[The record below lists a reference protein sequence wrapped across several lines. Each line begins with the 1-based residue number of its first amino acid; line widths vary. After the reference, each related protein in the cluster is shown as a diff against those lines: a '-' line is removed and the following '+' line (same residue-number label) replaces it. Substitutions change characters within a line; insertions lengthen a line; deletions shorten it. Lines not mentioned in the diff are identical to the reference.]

1 MAKKRKLSK
10 KKSSRLKKAVARMT
24 CMSDRFMSIMMMD
37 QSITKMILETVL
49 QENIKPSY
57 IVVQKEIPN
66 AIGKKCRPDVV
77 VYTSDEKIYVVEV
90 ENDNTTSTTERMRYE
105 TAMIDV
111 SNLLQGQEYSEL
123 MHVTGLYLSEG
134 RAPVPD
140 GFPGFVDTHHGRVRT
155 YCFPDG
161 RRYVFADVSVMDGKD
176 RFAVLTRDLH
186 CVYANE
192 IINSKMKK
200 RFMKVKGDDQEMCDI
215 WDELMAEERQE
226 MEERLQRE
234 KERSEKALKAQK
246 TQSDRALQS
255 VRKEKERAE
264 RAVIAEQKKA
274 KKQFVDQA
282 KEIAVKMM
290 GNGMSAEMIQQ
301 YTGLSKQSLK
311 LLAKKNQLQLV

>member
-1 MAKKRKLSK
+1 
-10 KKSSRLKKAVARMT
+10 
-24 CMSDRFMSIMMMD
+24 MSDRFMSIMMMD
-37 QSITKMILETVL
+37 QSITEMILETVL
-49 QENIKPSY
+49 QENIKPSSV
-57 IVVQKEIPN
+57 VVQKEIPN
-66 AIGKKCRPDVV
+66 AIGKKCRLDVV

-90 ENDNTTSTTERMRYE
+90 ENDNTTSTPERMRYE

-161 RRYVFADVSVMDGKD
+161 RRYVFADVSVMDGND

-192 IINSKMKK
+192 IINSKMRK
-200 RFMKVKGDDQEMCDI
+200 RFMKVKGGDQEMCDI

-234 KERSEKALKAQK
+234 KER
-246 TQSDRALQS
+246 LQ
-255 VRKEKERAE
+255 REKERSE
-264 RAVIAEQKKA
+264 KVLKAEQKKA
-274 KKQFVDQA
+274 KKQLVDQA

>member
-1 MAKKRKLSK
+1 
-10 KKSSRLKKAVARMT
+10 
-24 CMSDRFMSIMMMD
+24 
-37 QSITKMILETVL
+37 
-49 QENIKPSY
+49 
-57 IVVQKEIPN
+57 
-66 AIGKKCRPDVV
+66 
-77 VYTSDEKIYVVEV
+77 
-90 ENDNTTSTTERMRYE
+90 MRYE

-161 RRYVFADVSVMDGKD
+161 RRYVFADVSVMDGND

-192 IINSKMKK
+192 IINSKMRK
-200 RFMKVKGDDQEMCDI
+200 RFMKVKGGDQEMCDI

-234 KERSEKALKAQK
+234 KERSEKALKA
-246 TQSDRALQS
+246 
-255 VRKEKERAE
+255 
-264 RAVIAEQKKA
+264 EQKKA
-274 KKQFVDQA
+274 KKQLVDQA

>member
-49 QENIKPSY
+49 QENIKPSS

-77 VYTSDEKIYVVEV
+77 IYTSDEKIYVVEV
-90 ENDNTTSTTERMRYE
+90 ENDNTTSTTERMRYKP
-105 TAMIDV
+105 AMIDV
-111 SNLLQGQEYSEL
+111 SNLLQGQDYSEL

-134 RAPVPD
+134 RALVPD

-161 RRYVFADVSVMDGKD
+161 RRYVFAHVSVMDGND

-234 KERSEKALKAQK
+234 KERLQREKERSEKALK
-246 TQSDRALQS
+246 
-255 VRKEKERAE
+255 
-264 RAVIAEQKKA
+264 AEQKKA
-274 KKQFVDQA
+274 KKQLVDQA

-290 GNGMSAEMIQQ
+290 GNGMSAEMIQH

>member
-1 MAKKRKLSK
+1 
-10 KKSSRLKKAVARMT
+10 
-24 CMSDRFMSIMMMD
+24 MSDRFMSIMMMD
-37 QSITKMILETVL
+37 QSITEMILETVL
-49 QENIKPSY
+49 QENIKPSSV
-57 IVVQKEIPN
+57 VVQKEIPN

-161 RRYVFADVSVMDGKD
+161 RRYVFADVSVMDGND

-192 IINSKMKK
+192 IINSKMRK
-200 RFMKVKGDDQEMCDI
+200 RFMKVKGGDQEMCDI

-234 KERSEKALKAQK
+234 KERLQREKERSEKALK
-246 TQSDRALQS
+246 
-255 VRKEKERAE
+255 
-264 RAVIAEQKKA
+264 AEQKKA
-274 KKQFVDQA
+274 KKQLVDQA

>member
-37 QSITKMILETVL
+37 QSITEMILETVL
-49 QENIKPSY
+49 QENIKPSSV
-57 IVVQKEIPN
+57 VVQKEIPN

-90 ENDNTTSTTERMRYE
+90 ENDNTTSKTERMRYE

-161 RRYVFADVSVMDGKD
+161 RRYVFADVSVMDGND

-192 IINSKMKK
+192 IIDSKMRK
-200 RFMKVKGDDQEMCDI
+200 RFMKVKGGDQEMCDI

-234 KERSEKALKAQK
+234 KERLQREKERSEKALK
-246 TQSDRALQS
+246 
-255 VRKEKERAE
+255 
-264 RAVIAEQKKA
+264 AEQKKA
-274 KKQFVDQA
+274 KKQLVDQA

>member
-49 QENIKPSY
+49 QENIKPSS

-90 ENDNTTSTTERMRYE
+90 ENDNTTSTPERMRYE

-161 RRYVFADVSVMDGKD
+161 RRYVFADVSVMDGND

-192 IINSKMKK
+192 IINSKMRK
-200 RFMKVKGDDQEMCDI
+200 RFMKVKGGDQEMCDI

-234 KERSEKALKAQK
+234 KER
-246 TQSDRALQS
+246 LQ
-255 VRKEKERAE
+255 REKERSE
-264 RAVIAEQKKA
+264 KVLKAEQKKA
-274 KKQFVDQA
+274 KKQLVDQA

>member
-1 MAKKRKLSK
+1 
-10 KKSSRLKKAVARMT
+10 
-24 CMSDRFMSIMMMD
+24 MSDRFMSIMMMD

-49 QENIKPSY
+49 QENIKPSS

-66 AIGKKCRPDVV
+66 AIGKKCRLDVV

-90 ENDNTTSTTERMRYE
+90 ENDNTTSTPERMRYE

-111 SNLLQGQEYSEL
+111 SNLLQGQKYSEL

-140 GFPGFVDTHHGRVRT
+140 GFPGFGDTHHGRVRT

-192 IINSKMKK
+192 IINSKMRK
-200 RFMKVKGDDQEMCDI
+200 RFMKVKGGDQEMCDI

-234 KERSEKALKAQK
+234 KERLQREKERSEKALK
-246 TQSDRALQS
+246 
-255 VRKEKERAE
+255 
-264 RAVIAEQKKA
+264 AEQKKA
-274 KKQFVDQA
+274 KKQLVDQA

>member
-10 KKSSRLKKAVARMT
+10 KKSSRLKKAVAKMT

-49 QENIKPSY
+49 QENIKPSSV
-57 IVVQKEIPN
+57 VVQKEIPN

-161 RRYVFADVSVMDGKD
+161 RRYVFADVSVMDGND

-192 IINSKMKK
+192 IINSKMRK
-200 RFMKVKGDDQEMCDI
+200 RFMKVKGGDQEMCDI

-234 KERSEKALKAQK
+234 KERLQREKERSEKALK
-246 TQSDRALQS
+246 
-255 VRKEKERAE
+255 
-264 RAVIAEQKKA
+264 AEQKKA
-274 KKQFVDQA
+274 KKQLVDQA

>member
-37 QSITKMILETVL
+37 QSITEMILETVL
-49 QENIKPSY
+49 QENIKPSS

-66 AIGKKCRPDVV
+66 AIGKKCRLDVV

-140 GFPGFVDTHHGRVRT
+140 GFPGFVDTLHGRVRS

-161 RRYVFADVSVMDGKD
+161 RRYVFADVSVMDGNDK
-176 RFAVLTRDLH
+176 FAVLTRDLH

-192 IINSKMKK
+192 IINSKMRK
-200 RFMKVKGDDQEMCDI
+200 RFMKVKGGDQEMCDI

-234 KERSEKALKAQK
+234 KERLQREKERSEKALK
-246 TQSDRALQS
+246 
-255 VRKEKERAE
+255 
-264 RAVIAEQKKA
+264 AEQKKA
-274 KKQFVDQA
+274 KKQLVDQA

>member
-49 QENIKPSY
+49 QENIKPSS

-77 VYTSDEKIYVVEV
+77 IYTSDEKIYVVEV
-90 ENDNTTSTTERMRYE
+90 ENDNTTSTTERMRYK

-134 RAPVPD
+134 RALVPD

-161 RRYVFADVSVMDGKD
+161 RRYVFAHVSVMDGND

-234 KERSEKALKAQK
+234 KERLQREKERSEKALK
-246 TQSDRALQS
+246 
-255 VRKEKERAE
+255 
-264 RAVIAEQKKA
+264 AEQKKA
-274 KKQFVDQA
+274 KKQLVDQA

-290 GNGMSAEMIQQ
+290 GNGMSAEMIQH

-311 LLAKKNQLQLV
+311 LLAKKNQLRLV

>member
-10 KKSSRLKKAVARMT
+10 KKSSRLKKAVAKMT

-49 QENIKPSY
+49 QENIKPSS

-66 AIGKKCRPDVV
+66 AIGKKCRLDVV

-90 ENDNTTSTTERMRYE
+90 ENDNTTSTPERMRYE

-192 IINSKMKK
+192 IINSKMRK
-200 RFMKVKGDDQEMCDI
+200 RFMKVKGGDQEMCDI

-234 KERSEKALKAQK
+234 KERLQREKERSEKALK
-246 TQSDRALQS
+246 
-255 VRKEKERAE
+255 
-264 RAVIAEQKKA
+264 AEQKKA
-274 KKQFVDQA
+274 KKQLVDQA

>member
-37 QSITKMILETVL
+37 QSITEMILETVL
-49 QENIKPSY
+49 QENIKPSSV
-57 IVVQKEIPN
+57 VVQKEIPN

-161 RRYVFADVSVMDGKD
+161 RRYVFADVSVMDGND

-192 IINSKMKK
+192 IINSKMRK
-200 RFMKVKGDDQEMCDI
+200 RFMKVKGGDQEMCDI

-234 KERSEKALKAQK
+234 KERLQREKERSEKALK
-246 TQSDRALQS
+246 
-255 VRKEKERAE
+255 
-264 RAVIAEQKKA
+264 AEQKKA
-274 KKQFVDQA
+274 KKQLVDQA

>member
-49 QENIKPSY
+49 QENIKPSS

-77 VYTSDEKIYVVEV
+77 IYTSDEKIYVVEV
-90 ENDNTTSTTERMRYE
+90 ENDNTTSTTERMRYK

-134 RAPVPD
+134 RALVPD

-161 RRYVFADVSVMDGKD
+161 RRYVFAHVSVMDGND

-234 KERSEKALKAQK
+234 KERLQREKERSEKALK
-246 TQSDRALQS
+246 
-255 VRKEKERAE
+255 
-264 RAVIAEQKKA
+264 AEQKKA
-274 KKQFVDQA
+274 KKQLVDQA

-301 YTGLSKQSLK
+301 YTGLSNQSIK

>member
-1 MAKKRKLSK
+1 
-10 KKSSRLKKAVARMT
+10 
-24 CMSDRFMSIMMMD
+24 MSDRFMSIMMMD

-49 QENIKPSY
+49 QENIKPSS

-90 ENDNTTSTTERMRYE
+90 ENDNTTSTPERMRYE

-161 RRYVFADVSVMDGKD
+161 RGYVFADVSVMDGND
-176 RFAVLTRDLH
+176 RFAVLTRYLH

-192 IINSKMKK
+192 IINSKMRK
-200 RFMKVKGDDQEMCDI
+200 RFMKVKGGDQEMCDI

-234 KERSEKALKAQK
+234 KERLQREKERSEKALK
-246 TQSDRALQS
+246 
-255 VRKEKERAE
+255 
-264 RAVIAEQKKA
+264 AEQKKA
-274 KKQFVDQA
+274 KKQLVDQA

>member
-49 QENIKPSY
+49 QENIKPSS

-77 VYTSDEKIYVVEV
+77 IYTSDEKIYVVEV
-90 ENDNTTSTTERMRYE
+90 ENDNTTSTTERMRYK

-111 SNLLQGQEYSEL
+111 SNLLQGQDYSEL

-134 RAPVPD
+134 RALVPD

-161 RRYVFADVSVMDGKD
+161 RRYVFAHVSVMDGND

-234 KERSEKALKAQK
+234 KERLQREKERSEKALK
-246 TQSDRALQS
+246 
-255 VRKEKERAE
+255 
-264 RAVIAEQKKA
+264 AEQKKA
-274 KKQFVDQA
+274 KKQLVDQA

-301 YTGLSKQSLK
+301 YTGLSNQSIK

>member
-49 QENIKPSY
+49 QENIKPSS

-77 VYTSDEKIYVVEV
+77 IYTSDEKIYVVEV

-134 RAPVPD
+134 RALVPD

-161 RRYVFADVSVMDGKD
+161 RRYVFAHVSVMDGND

-234 KERSEKALKAQK
+234 KERLQREKERSEKALK
-246 TQSDRALQS
+246 
-255 VRKEKERAE
+255 
-264 RAVIAEQKKA
+264 AEQKKA
-274 KKQFVDQA
+274 KKQLVDQA

-311 LLAKKNQLQLV
+311 LLAKKNQLRLV

>member
-37 QSITKMILETVL
+37 QSITEMILETVL
-49 QENIKPSY
+49 QENIKPSSV
-57 IVVQKEIPN
+57 VVQKEIPN

-90 ENDNTTSTTERMRYE
+90 ENDNTTSKTERMRYE

-161 RRYVFADVSVMDGKD
+161 RRYVFADVSVMDGND

-192 IINSKMKK
+192 IINSKMRK
-200 RFMKVKGDDQEMCDI
+200 RFMKVKGGDQEMCDI

-234 KERSEKALKAQK
+234 KERLQREKERSEKALK
-246 TQSDRALQS
+246 
-255 VRKEKERAE
+255 
-264 RAVIAEQKKA
+264 AEQKKA
-274 KKQFVDQA
+274 KKQLVDQA

>member
-1 MAKKRKLSK
+1 
-10 KKSSRLKKAVARMT
+10 
-24 CMSDRFMSIMMMD
+24 MSDRFMSIMMMD

-49 QENIKPSY
+49 QENIKPSS

-66 AIGKKCRPDVV
+66 AIGKKCRLDVV

-192 IINSKMKK
+192 IINSKMRK

-215 WDELMAEERQE
+215 WNELMAEERQE

-234 KERSEKALKAQK
+234 KERSEKALKA
-246 TQSDRALQS
+246 
-255 VRKEKERAE
+255 
-264 RAVIAEQKKA
+264 EQKKA
-274 KKQFVDQA
+274 KKQLVDQA

>member
-10 KKSSRLKKAVARMT
+10 KKSSRLKKAVARMI

-37 QSITKMILETVL
+37 QSITEMILETVL
-49 QENIKPSY
+49 QENIKPSSV
-57 IVVQKEIPN
+57 VVQKEIPN

-161 RRYVFADVSVMDGKD
+161 RRYVFADVSVMDGND

-192 IINSKMKK
+192 IINSKMRK
-200 RFMKVKGDDQEMCDI
+200 RFMKVKGGDQEMCDI

-234 KERSEKALKAQK
+234 KERLQREKERSEKALK
-246 TQSDRALQS
+246 
-255 VRKEKERAE
+255 
-264 RAVIAEQKKA
+264 AEQKKA
-274 KKQFVDQA
+274 KKQLVDQA

>member
-37 QSITKMILETVL
+37 QSITEMILETVL
-49 QENIKPSY
+49 QENIKPSSV
-57 IVVQKEIPN
+57 VVQKEIPN

-161 RRYVFADVSVMDGKD
+161 RRYVFADVSVMDGND

-192 IINSKMKK
+192 IINSKTRK
-200 RFMKVKGDDQEMCDI
+200 RFMKVKGGDQEMCDI

-234 KERSEKALKAQK
+234 KERLQREKERSEKALK
-246 TQSDRALQS
+246 
-255 VRKEKERAE
+255 
-264 RAVIAEQKKA
+264 AEQKKA
-274 KKQFVDQA
+274 KKQLVDQA

>member
-10 KKSSRLKKAVARMT
+10 KKSSRLKKAVAKMT

-49 QENIKPSY
+49 QENIKPSS

-161 RRYVFADVSVMDGKD
+161 RRYVFADVSVMDGND

-192 IINSKMKK
+192 IINSKMRK
-200 RFMKVKGDDQEMCDI
+200 RFMKVKGGDQEMCDI

-234 KERSEKALKAQK
+234 KERLQREKERSEKALK
-246 TQSDRALQS
+246 
-255 VRKEKERAE
+255 
-264 RAVIAEQKKA
+264 AEQKKA
-274 KKQFVDQA
+274 KKQLVDQA

>member
-90 ENDNTTSTTERMRYE
+90 ENDNTTSTTERMRYK

-111 SNLLQGQEYSEL
+111 SNLLQGQDYSEL

-134 RAPVPD
+134 RALVPD

-161 RRYVFADVSVMDGKD
+161 RRYVFAHVSVMDGND

-234 KERSEKALKAQK
+234 KERLQREKERSEKALK
-246 TQSDRALQS
+246 
-255 VRKEKERAE
+255 
-264 RAVIAEQKKA
+264 AEQKKA
-274 KKQFVDQA
+274 KKQLVDQA

-311 LLAKKNQLQLV
+311 LLAKKNQLRLV

>member
-49 QENIKPSY
+49 QENIKPSS

-66 AIGKKCRPDVV
+66 AIWKKCRPDVV
-77 VYTSDEKIYVVEV
+77 IYTSDEKIYVVEV
-90 ENDNTTSTTERMRYE
+90 ENDNTTSTTERMRYK

-134 RAPVPD
+134 RALVPD

-161 RRYVFADVSVMDGKD
+161 RRYVFAHVSVMDGND
-176 RFAVLTRDLH
+176 RFAVLTRDLL

-234 KERSEKALKAQK
+234 KERLQREKERSEKALK
-246 TQSDRALQS
+246 
-255 VRKEKERAE
+255 
-264 RAVIAEQKKA
+264 AEQKKA
-274 KKQFVDQA
+274 KKQLVDQA

>member
-1 MAKKRKLSK
+1 
-10 KKSSRLKKAVARMT
+10 
-24 CMSDRFMSIMMMD
+24 MSDRFMSIMMMD
-37 QSITKMILETVL
+37 QSITKMIPETVL
-49 QENIKPSY
+49 QENIKPSS

-66 AIGKKCRPDVV
+66 AIGKKCRLDVV

-90 ENDNTTSTTERMRYE
+90 ENDNTTSTPERMRYE

-161 RRYVFADVSVMDGKD
+161 RRYVFADVSVMDGND

-192 IINSKMKK
+192 IINSKMRK
-200 RFMKVKGDDQEMCDI
+200 RFMKVKGGDQEMCDI

-234 KERSEKALKAQK
+234 KERLQREKERSEKALK
-246 TQSDRALQS
+246 
-255 VRKEKERAE
+255 
-264 RAVIAEQKKA
+264 AEQKKA
-274 KKQFVDQA
+274 KKQLVDQA

>member
-49 QENIKPSY
+49 QENIKPSS

-77 VYTSDEKIYVVEV
+77 IYTSDEKIYVVEV
-90 ENDNTTSTTERMRYE
+90 ENDNTTSTTERMRYK

-134 RAPVPD
+134 RALVPD

-161 RRYVFADVSVMDGKD
+161 RRYVFAHVSVMDGND

-215 WDELMAEERQE
+215 WDELMAEERQ
-226 MEERLQRE
+226 
-234 KERSEKALKAQK
+234 
-246 TQSDRALQS
+246 
-255 VRKEKERAE
+255 
-264 RAVIAEQKKA
+264 
-274 KKQFVDQA
+274 
-282 KEIAVKMM
+282 
-290 GNGMSAEMIQQ
+290 
-301 YTGLSKQSLK
+301 
-311 LLAKKNQLQLV
+311 

>member
-1 MAKKRKLSK
+1 
-10 KKSSRLKKAVARMT
+10 
-24 CMSDRFMSIMMMD
+24 MSDRFMSIMMMD
-37 QSITKMILETVL
+37 QSITKMIPETVL
-49 QENIKPSY
+49 QENIKPSS

-66 AIGKKCRPDVV
+66 AIGKKCRLDVV

-90 ENDNTTSTTERMRYE
+90 ENDNTTSTPERMRYE

-140 GFPGFVDTHHGRVRT
+140 GFPRFVDTHHGRVRT

-192 IINSKMKK
+192 IINSKMRK
-200 RFMKVKGDDQEMCDI
+200 RFMKVKGGDQEMCDI

-234 KERSEKALKAQK
+234 KERLQREKERSEKALK
-246 TQSDRALQS
+246 
-255 VRKEKERAE
+255 
-264 RAVIAEQKKA
+264 AEQKKA
-274 KKQFVDQA
+274 KKQLVDQA

>member
-37 QSITKMILETVL
+37 QSITEMILETVL
-49 QENIKPSY
+49 QENIKPSS

-161 RRYVFADVSVMDGKD
+161 RRYVFADVSVMDGND

-192 IINSKMKK
+192 IINSKMRK
-200 RFMKVKGDDQEMCDI
+200 RFMKVKGGDQEMCDI

-234 KERSEKALKAQK
+234 KERLQREKERSEKALK
-246 TQSDRALQS
+246 
-255 VRKEKERAE
+255 
-264 RAVIAEQKKA
+264 AEQKKA
-274 KKQFVDQA
+274 KKQLVDQA

>member
-10 KKSSRLKKAVARMT
+10 KKSSRLKKAVAKMT

-49 QENIKPSY
+49 QENIKPSS

-90 ENDNTTSTTERMRYE
+90 ENDNTTSTTERRYE

-161 RRYVFADVSVMDGKD
+161 RRYVFADVSVMDGND

-192 IINSKMKK
+192 IINSKMRK

-234 KERSEKALKAQK
+234 KERLQREKERSEKALK
-246 TQSDRALQS
+246 
-255 VRKEKERAE
+255 
-264 RAVIAEQKKA
+264 AEQKKA
-274 KKQFVDQA
+274 KKQLVDQA

>member
-1 MAKKRKLSK
+1 
-10 KKSSRLKKAVARMT
+10 
-24 CMSDRFMSIMMMD
+24 MSDRFMSIMMMD

-49 QENIKPSY
+49 QENIKPSS

-90 ENDNTTSTTERMRYE
+90 ENDNTTSTPERMRYE

-111 SNLLQGQEYSEL
+111 SNLLQGQKYSEL

-140 GFPGFVDTHHGRVRT
+140 GFPGFVDTLHGRVRS

-161 RRYVFADVSVMDGKD
+161 RRYVFADVSVMDGND

-192 IINSKMKK
+192 IINSKMRK
-200 RFMKVKGDDQEMCDI
+200 RFMKVKGGDQDMCDI

-234 KERSEKALKAQK
+234 KER
-246 TQSDRALQS
+246 
-255 VRKEKERAE
+255 AE

-274 KKQFVDQA
+274 KKQLVDQA